1 MCKPTDTVVRMDVP
15 PEDSPL
21 YPIAARIVEAI
32 EKKQREFRGVA
43 QMEDN
48 EASEISR
55 DVVAAA
61 LHSEVMDGRIRFGCA
76 HD

>member
-1 MCKPTDTVVRMDVP
+1 MQPAAYSCRMDVL

-21 YPIAARIVEAI
+21 YPIAAKIVEAI
-32 EKKQREFRGVA
+32 ENKQREFRRVA

-48 EASEISR
+48 EASEILR

-61 LHSEVMDGRIRFGCA
+61 LQAEILDGRLHLGPGS
-76 HD
+76 